1 MKDILDIT
9 QSEFS
14 KLNKEEQEQL
24 VEKAIKAYEKGELS
38 EDEFQHIFT
47 LDYNEKYPAVDRT
60 YP

>member
-14 KLNKEEQEQL
+14 KLNKEEQEKL
-24 VEKAIKAYEKGELS
+24 VKETIEAYEKGELS
-38 EDEFQHIFT
+38 DDEFQHIFT

-60 YP
+60 FP